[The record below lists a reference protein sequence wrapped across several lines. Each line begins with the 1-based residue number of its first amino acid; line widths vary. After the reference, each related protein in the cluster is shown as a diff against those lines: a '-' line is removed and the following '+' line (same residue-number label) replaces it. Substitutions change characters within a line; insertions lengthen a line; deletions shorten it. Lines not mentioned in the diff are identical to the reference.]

1 MLQGVNKKLMAV
13 MICLLFFCW
22 FVNIAVLLTSRPQEL
37 MTTGASEDGLF
48 IVGWKHS
55 LRFFPREG
63 RAFSY
68 GTGEYI
74 PIYIEADADTV
85 TVCTLSGPD
94 LVFDRNN
101 RYSMTTEPNPEP
113 NKKARNAYTSFTA
126 GDSYYSCV
134 QTEWRTTFYEKQA
147 DGNKIVRYRTS
158 FLPALMKKLQPTTYV
173 IFPVILIVS
182 LVHLLTHMSDEKKSF
197 FDLFK

>member
-55 LRFFPREG
+55 LRFFPKEG

-68 GTGEYI
+68 GTGKYI

-85 TVCTLSGPD
+85 TVYTLSGPN

-101 RYSMTTEPNPEP
+101 RYSMTTEPNTEP
-113 NKKARNAYTSFTA
+113 NKKARNAYSSFSA

-147 DGNKIVRYRTS
+147 DEEKIVRYRTS
-158 FLPALMKKLQPTTYV
+158 FFPALVKKLQPTTYV
-173 IFPVILIVS
+173 IFPVGLIVT

-197 FDLFK
+197 FDMFR